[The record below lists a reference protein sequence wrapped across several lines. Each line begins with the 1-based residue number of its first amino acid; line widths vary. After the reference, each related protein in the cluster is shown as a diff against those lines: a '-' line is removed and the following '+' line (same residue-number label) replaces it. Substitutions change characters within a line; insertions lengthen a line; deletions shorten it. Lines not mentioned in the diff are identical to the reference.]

1 MLEVEKLS
9 AHYGNLEVLK
19 EITFSLKQGEK
30 VGILGVNG
38 AGKTTMFNTLF
49 YQNHSKHFFKNNG
62 IVVKQDDIAYI
73 ESENEFYPFLTV
85 KEFLQLV
92 SDKYMDLSITWCDAF
107 SLSMDNLTNT
117 LSTGQKKKL
126 AIIANLIVDKN
137 IYFFDEPFNGLDF
150 ESYEMLQKLLKSS
163 FFSTKYVIISSH
175 ILDSLSSICDEILFI
190 KDGEI
195 AKIFNQEHFADIKV
209 FYSDSINLGVQS
221 IMNAIEEWKIDH
233 SKE

>member
-1 MLEVEKLS
+1 ME
-9 AHYGNLEVLK
+9 
-19 EITFSLKQGEK
+19 
-30 VGILGVNG
+30 
-38 AGKTTMFNTLF
+38 
-49 YQNHSKHFFKNNG
+49 
-62 IVVKQDDIAYI
+62 
-73 ESENEFYPFLTV
+73 
-85 KEFLQLV
+85 
-92 SDKYMDLSITWCDAF
+92 LSITLCDAF
-107 SLSMDNLTNT
+107 SLPIDNLTNT

-126 AIIANLIVDKN
+126 ALIANLIVDKN

-175 ILDSLSSICDEILFI
+175 ILDSLSSVCDEILLI

-195 AKIFNQEHFADIKV
+195 AKVFNQEHFADIKV
-209 FYSDSINLGVQS
+209 FYSDSINLGVQN

>member
-1 MLEVEKLS
+1 MLELKKLS
-9 AHYGNLEVLK
+9 ANYGDLKVLK
-19 EITFSLKQGEK
+19 EITFSLNKGEK
-30 VGILGVNG
+30 IGILGVNG

-49 YQNHSKHFFKNNG
+49 YQNHSKHYLKING
-62 IVVKQDDIAYI
+62 TIVKQDDIAYI

-92 SDKYMDLSITWCDAF
+92 CDKNMALSVTLCDAF
-107 SLSMDNLTNT
+107 SLPMDNLTNT

-150 ESYEMLQKLLKSS
+150 ESYEILQKLLISS
-163 FFSTKYVIISSH
+163 FFSAKYVIISSH
-175 ILDSLSSICDEILFI
+175 ILDSLNSICDEIILI

-195 AKIFNQEHFADIKV
+195 AKVFKQEQFGEIKHL
-209 FYSDSINLGVQS
+209 YSDSINFGVDR
-221 IMNAIEEWKIDH
+221 IMSAIEKSLKSE
-233 SKE
+233 

>member
-9 AHYGNLEVLK
+9 ANYGNLEVLK
-19 EITFSLKQGEK
+19 EITFSLKKGEK
-30 VGILGVNG
+30 IGILGVNG

-49 YQNHSKHFFKNNG
+49 YLNHSKHFFKNNG
-62 IVVKQDDIAYI
+62 TIVKQDDIAYI

-92 SDKYMDLSITWCDAF
+92 CDKNMELSITLCDAF
-107 SLSMDNLTNT
+107 SMPMDNLTNT

-150 ESYEMLQKLLKSS
+150 ESYEMLQKLLMSS
-163 FFSTKYVIISSH
+163 FFRTKYVIISSH
-175 ILDSLSSICDEILFI
+175 ILDSLSSICDEILLI
-190 KDGEI
+190 KDGRI
-195 AKIFNQEHFADIKV
+195 AKVFNQAHFDDIKDL
-209 FYSDSINLGVQS
+209 YSDSVNFGVQS
-221 IMNAIEEWKIDH
+221 IMNAMEKSLKSE
-233 SKE
+233 